1 MIFSVTYSFNFFNE
15 EANNYTIKTHDLKM
29 PEIWALKTVRDWEML
44 GHNVFSGRVI
54 QYGSGIP
61 FILLSLIS
69 LLELVEAENQKLL
82 TISFLP
88 VNVFTWPQNEYQ
100 HSTIDSSTHQREC
113 CKISFRKGET
123 MNLLPYLFSP
133 IKIKSLELTNRVVM
147 PPMGTLLGNPD
158 GTVSE
163 ANLAYIKRRA
173 RGGPGLIITEIT
185 SVHPTGSLRNELGAY
200 DDRFIPGLKKI
211 VEVVHAAGGKV
222 AMQLHHS
229 GRENLDLLKEGKAVA
244 PSAVPSLVYG
254 LTPRE
259 ITRNEIR
266 EIIASFGAAARRAI
280 EAGFDAVEVHGAH
293 GYLLTQFLSSLSNKR
308 DDEYG
313 GSLINRSRIMIEV
326 LQEVRE
332 AVGYDFPISLRLS
345 VEECIKDGYTFEDIR
360 PILPNLVKA
369 GVDILHASLGT
380 HGSPGGVTSA
390 PPEYPP
396 GFNVWR
402 AKKLKEAVGLPV
414 IAVGRFSDPSLAN
427 EVIGRGEADLVAFG
441 RQFLAD
447 PDFLIKAREGH
458 PEDIRKCIACNQGCI
473 ERLILGEGKIRC
485 ALNPETG
492 QEMIYPRGPATV
504 SRKVWIVGG
513 GPGGLTAAYEA
524 ARLGHKVTLFEKEK
538 ETGGQLR
545 FASQSPFKDH
555 YGTWTSWLTSQ
566 VKKMGVAVCTDTE
579 VTESLISEGN
589 PEVVVL
595 ASGGEQIKPDVPG
608 INLPFVCNAWQV
620 LSGTVP
626 PGKHAVVIGGG
637 LIGMETADYLCQ
649 KGTQVTLVEV
659 LKRSPVLK
667 ITSHGYMLHHRLKE
681 AGCRLLFNTTLTKIE
696 ESSVTALI
704 EGRQQILSPV
714 DQVVIA
720 VGLKPHDGLKEFL
733 QARKIRTFIIGDA
746 LEPRRILEANEEGA
760 RAAWNL

>member
-1 MIFSVTYSFNFFNE
+1 
-15 EANNYTIKTHDLKM
+15 
-29 PEIWALKTVRDWEML
+29 
-44 GHNVFSGRVI
+44 
-54 QYGSGIP
+54 
-61 FILLSLIS
+61 
-69 LLELVEAENQKLL
+69 
-82 TISFLP
+82 
-88 VNVFTWPQNEYQ
+88 
-100 HSTIDSSTHQREC
+100 
-113 CKISFRKGET
+113 
-123 MNLLPYLFSP
+123 MNLLPSLFSP

-147 PPMGTLLGNPD
+147 PPMGTNLGNTD

-173 RGGPGLIITEIT
+173 RGGAGLIITEIS
-185 SVHPTGSLRNELGAY
+185 SVHPSGSGIANELGAY

-211 VEVVHAAGGKV
+211 ADAVHAAGSKV
-222 AMQLHHS
+222 ALQLHHA
-229 GRENLDLLKEGKAVA
+229 GRESLFLLQQGKAIA
-244 PSAVPSLVYG
+244 PSAIPSLIFR
-254 LTPRE
+254 LPPRE
-259 ITRNEIR
+259 ITHDEIQ
-266 EIIASFGAAARRAI
+266 EIIAAFGAAARRGI

-308 DDEYG
+308 EDEYG
-313 GSLINRSRIMIEV
+313 GSLINRSRFIIEV
-326 LQEVRE
+326 LQEVRK
-332 AVGYDFPISLRLS
+332 AVGPDFPISLRLS

-369 GVDILHASLGT
+369 GADMLHASLGT
-380 HGSPGGVTSA
+380 HGSPGGITSA
-390 PPEYPP
+390 PPEYPA

-427 EVIGRGEADLVAFG
+427 DVIARGEADLVAFG

-447 PDFLIKAREGH
+447 PDFLIKAREGRT
-458 PEDIRKCIACNQGCI
+458 EDIRKCIACNQGCI

-492 QEMIYPRGPATV
+492 QEMIYPHGPATV
-504 SRKVWIVGG
+504 RRKVWIVGG

-524 ARLGHKVTLFEKEK
+524 ARLGHKVTLFEKEA

-545 FASQSPFKDH
+545 FASKSPFKDH
-555 YGTWTSWLTSQ
+555 YGTWASWLVSQ
-566 VKKMGVAVCTDTE
+566 AKKMGVVVRTNTE
-579 VTESLISEGN
+579 VTEAMIFEGN
-589 PEVVVL
+589 PEVVIL
-595 ASGGEQIKPDVPG
+595 AIGGERIKPDIPG
-608 INLPFVCNAWQV
+608 IDLPHVCNAWQV
-620 LSGTVP
+620 LSGEVP
-626 PGKHAVVIGGG
+626 PGKHAIVIGGG
-637 LIGMETADYLCQ
+637 LIGMETADYLCK

-667 ITSHGYMLHHRLKE
+667 ITSHGYMLHTRLKE
-681 AGCRLLFNTTLTKIE
+681 AECRLLFNTTLTKIE
-696 ESSVTALI
+696 KSSVTALI
-704 EGRQQILSPV
+704 EGREQILSTV

-733 QARKIRTFIIGDA
+733 QSRKTRHFIIGDA